1 MKVIK
6 VLPKGFASNGYI
18 LTQDNKTAVVIDPA
32 EPHILNVLLENNLEC
47 KYVLLTH
54 GHFDHVGGCGVLY
67 ESGAKI
73 CCGKKEKELIFS
85 RENLGIFGGVK
96 IPHFKIFQT
105 FDDGG
110 EVELC
115 GIKFK
120 IISTPGHTAGS
131 VCYIAEDCI
140 FSGDTLFCQ
149 SVGRC
154 DLPTGN
160 PRELVSSIKKLFAL
174 KGDYKIYCGHGEDTS
189 LQSER
194 DFNPYIGD

>member
-6 VLPKGFASNGYI
+6 VLPQGFASNSYI
-18 LTQDNKTAVVIDPA
+18 LTQDNKSAVVVDPA
-32 EPHILNVLLENNLEC
+32 EPRIIKVLAENKLSC
-47 KYVLLTH
+47 KFVLLTH

-73 CCGKKEKELIFS
+73 CCGENEKDLIFS
-85 RENLGIFGGVK
+85 RENLSIFGGVK
-96 IPHFKIFQT
+96 IPRFEISQT
-105 FDDGG
+105 FKDRE

-120 IISTPGHTAGS
+120 IISPPGHTAGS

-140 FSGDTLFCQ
+140 FSGDTLFQ
-149 SVGRC
+149 ESVGRT

-160 PRELVSSIKKLFAL
+160 SRELIASVKKLFSL
-174 KGDYKIYCGHGEDTS
+174 KGDYKIYCGHEGDTT
-189 LQSER
+189 LQHER
-194 DFNPYIGD
+194 NFNPYIR